1 MNETMCAIKIQKWWK
16 THTSILR
23 LRKILTYLDDSLS
36 VSDLQE
42 LSDFCNSITIKC
54 KGDGCGLL
62 SGSLIDMLLCELFQ
76 AKLSLYE
83 EFHEGENDMKLCG
96 VPLSQKKINGKSTIA
111 LDWSKN
117 DTHPTRA
124 HFTSDILL
132 INLKT
137 EVWWKKSPSKTKTN
151 PTTEDKVLYNAE
163 VRAGIYLIDRQYCKK
178 YIHLTSNNKT
188 NTLVSSPYLYK
199 MINRSVQQNLFI
211 EIPPSKN
218 ILHFNIL
225 NAFAQTH

>member
-1 MNETMCAIKIQKWWK
+1 MNQSTCASKIQNWWK
-16 THTSILR
+16 KNTCILR
-23 LRKILTYLDDSLS
+23 LRRILTYLENALS
-36 VSDLQE
+36 SDDLQE

-62 SGSLIDMLLCELFQ
+62 GGSLIDMLLCELFQ
-76 AKLSLYE
+76 SKLSLYE
-83 EFHEGENDMKLCG
+83 EFHEGESDMKLCD

-117 DTHPTRA
+117 QTQTTRS

-137 EVWWKKSPSKTKTN
+137 ELWWKKSP
-151 PTTEDKVLYNAE
+151 YNRE
-163 VRAGIYLIDRQYCKK
+163 VKSGIYLIDKQYCKK
-178 YIHLTSNNKT
+178 YVDLASNNKT
-188 NTLVSSPYLYK
+188 NTLINSHYLYK
-199 MINRSVQQNLFI
+199 MINRSIQQNLFI
-211 EIPPSKN
+211 TIPPPKN

-225 NAFAQTH
+225 NAFIH